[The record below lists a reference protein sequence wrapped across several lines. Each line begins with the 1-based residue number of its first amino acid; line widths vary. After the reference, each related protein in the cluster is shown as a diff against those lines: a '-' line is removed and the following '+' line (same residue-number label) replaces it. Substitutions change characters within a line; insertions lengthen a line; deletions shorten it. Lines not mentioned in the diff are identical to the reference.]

1 VGIRYSAS
9 VALVKEKTIDQ
20 MDIDRLI
27 VTDSA
32 REAVEAITE
41 VAKRR
46 FGLTY
51 DARMKLRWIFGEKEV
66 A

>member
-1 VGIRYSAS
+1 VGIRYSVF
-9 VALVKEKTIDQ
+9 VAVKERTIDQ
-20 MDIDRLI
+20 MDLDRLI

-41 VAKRR
+41 VAKR
-46 FGLTY
+46 FGLPY
-51 DARMKLRWIFGEKEV
+51 GWRIKRRWTFGEKEV